1 MGDYVGYDDALHGDD
16 GLDGDEFVG
25 ADDAEIL
32 GAVKRAMRRPQ
43 QARKPQ
49 LMAAS
54 APPKKLRGYLG
65 MGTAVFTSVTGTLLS
80 VTVEPQRSFRPER
93 LIVDRTD
100 GTATTADVAAR
111 INAIFIGDQPQ
122 SPSVE
127 QPAPIAMFRADATV
141 SGIDFDKAIPGQK
154 ITIQLSISRA
164 LVVGETVTVS
174 SGFYGDMLR

>member
-1 MGDYVGYDDALHGDD
+1 MADYVGYDDALHGDD
-16 GLDGDEFVG
+16 GLDGEDFVG

-32 GAVKRAMRRPQ
+32 GAVRRARGRAM

-49 LMAAS
+49 LMASS

-65 MGTAVFTSVTGTLLS
+65 MGTAVFTSASGTLLS

-93 LIVDRTD
+93 LIIERTD
-100 GTATTADVAAR
+100 GSGVTTALAAR
-111 INAIFIGDQPQ
+111 VNAIFIGDQPQ

-127 QPAPIAMFRADATV
+127 QPAPIALFRADATV
-141 SGIDFDKAIPGQK
+141 SGIDFDKCIPGQK
-154 ITIQLSISRA
+154 ITIQLSLSA
-164 LVVGETVTVS
+164 APTGTEVVTLS